1 MSYEDVHANSQLL
14 KLDVSSGA
22 TKSWSKTDC
31 SPSEPVF
38 VPHPEAQTE
47 DDG

>member
-1 MSYEDVHANSQLL
+1 MMLLFSQLL
-14 KLDVSSGA
+14 KVDVVSGA
-22 TKSWSKTDC
+22 VQRWTGADC

-38 VPHPEAQTE
+38 VPHPEAKNE